1 MKWSFCRL
9 REQGVCR
16 EVAHTHTHTRTT
28 ERGTAYTHLHVPQA
42 GPHID
47 AQPTE
52 NRNCDACPTEYKT
65 RSTVTSRCH
74 HSLIIIIVMGL
85 PLRQHYSPAADVHST
100 AAAAPSLTCTNAI
113 GVTLQRHTSLLKGRP
128 MNDSVTR
135 EQSSMNKNQELTHRG
150 SPGTTCFTR
159 TTRISS
165 FSQRRTTH
173 TTGPRRPCCPS

>member
-1 MKWSFCRL
+1 MELLSLEGARCAGKL
-9 REQGVCR
+9 
-16 EVAHTHTHTRTT
+16 HTRTRTHARLSGEPRTHIYTYHRLGRTSMHNPQRT
-28 ERGTAYTHLHVPQA
+28 ETAMPVL
-42 GPHID
+42 
-47 AQPTE
+47 
-52 NRNCDACPTEYKT
+52 RNIKRDQ
-65 RSTVTSRCH
+65 TSRH
-74 HSLIIIIVMGL
+74 HRLIIIIVLGL

-113 GVTLQRHTSLLKGRP
+113 DVQLQRHTSLLKGRP